1 MEKKKIKAQILLVFL
16 ITSSLILIFGNIY
29 NKEISIKEVENVKSS
44 AQVSETKQWIK
55 NPTFESPIEPTW
67 FWKNGTEGDN
77 SDIIAFSNPGEAN
90 FKVLGQEETITL
102 ISGTINSSNS
112 PGWGIFNNSDF
123 LLPDLVRID
132 SSGGYVYHYL
142 DESTGP
148 GQVHNFPSVHF
159 KTNISM
165 PVDMSD
171 YEITNVS
178 LEVIINASVNI
189 NVDSYNDW
197 NQTDNTPYID
207 WDKFLI
213 GDSANFYVEFSDLN
227 NSYPFRVG
235 DFETRDVAL
244 GQGDRT
250 GYPDILNITNRELDY
265 VDNQDIIS
273 AMSSVLEADNQN
285 LTITLGLDIYCEDNK
300 AAGGGDQDLWNY
312 LIFRSFNLTV
322 TYVKKIDQFTT
333 ISWNQIGNQING
345 TTSQVQSASFNFNY
359 KINQTWPTL
368 APLSEIRFNINDNI
382 LEGSTIKL
390 SSAKTTYQKAMNGS
404 FDVTSLIQTDVNIS
418 VSIEIFIKDSF
429 SLNQSLT
436 ISIDDA
442 YLNITYIKTIP
453 DIQTEIEL
461 FLEKANKTSDRFIE
475 VPYGKMLNITA
486 KYKTLLAVHIQN
498 ATVELDGII
507 SGPLIENISNQ
518 QYTIL
523 INTTQMG
530 LGSKTFTITTQKNLY
545 ESQNIQFLVDVIERK
560 TELQLFINGTEK
572 FDNSTIGVI
581 TNEIVNITVYY
592 RDNLTNAPINGATVT
607 LLDVGS
613 LNETLNYY
621 NFSLNTTNLE
631 LGINIFTVLAQRNNY
646 ESKTIQFILDLTE
659 RVSEI
664 QLFVNNIP
672 QNDNDIIQVQI
683 DQNIN
688 VTVLYSD
695 NLTKSHLSQATI
707 TLIGVGAL
715 NETLN
720 QYTITM
726 SSNDLAQEV
735 TIFTIFAQLQN
746 FQSQTIRFLLELTE
760 RSTEIKLYING
771 VKTNN
776 SESVSVEMNENL
788 NITLYYRDFNNQ
800 THLSGASVT
809 LLGVGALNEVLDYYS
824 IIINTSD
831 LVQKITIF
839 TVFAQYD
846 NYQPQSIQFLIE
858 LSERSTQLILFIN
871 GINKTLDPVFELPL
885 RSMLNI
891 TVKYLDS
898 KFKTHIAGATIQLIG
913 EGLSTSLTENVTLEQ
928 YFFMINTS
936 NLDVGIKIFSIIAQ
950 ASDYKV
956 NSIDPR
962 ITINKIKTQ
971 INIVNGDVHIVVN
984 SGGDARLTLLLNNT
998 DYGGSIKGAILTY
1011 SWDYGQD
1018 QLSDPDGDGVYEGV
1032 LRRIPE
1038 GTYIITITA
1047 SVGDDY
1053 VITSFEITIT
1063 ALVRQGPDITL
1074 IIISLFG
1081 GVLVLGIGIG
1091 LYLTHFR
1098 YSPIE
1103 RKIRKLRKKI
1113 KSGKKVKKPI
1123 PINERIDVV
1132 KKLVQS
1138 SIAELDIG
1146 ASSSEDPTL
1155 IDSID
1160 KLQKNTEG
1168 SM

>member
-1 MEKKKIKAQILLVFL
+1 MLISSSFLLTFGNDNPKIFLDEKNNQKKIHTAAQI
-16 ITSSLILIFGNIY
+16 
-29 NKEISIKEVENVKSS
+29 
-44 AQVSETKQWIK
+44 SETKVWIK
-55 NPTFESPIEPTW
+55 NPTFISPIEPIW
-67 FWKNGTEGDN
+67 FWENGSEGDN
-77 SDIIAFSNPGEAN
+77 SDVEATSNPDQAE
-90 FKVLGQEETITL
+90 FKVLGKEEMVTL
-102 ISGTINSSNS
+102 IYGVPNDINS
-112 PGWGIFNNSDF
+112 PGWQIFNNGDF
-123 LLPDLVRID
+123 LLPDDAAIN
-132 SSGGYVYHYL
+132 SSGLYVYHYL

-159 KTNISM
+159 KTNVSM

-171 YEITNVS
+171 YVITNVS
-178 LEVIINASVNI
+178 LEVIFNASVDI

-197 NQTDNTPYID
+197 NQTDDTPYID

-244 GQGDRT
+244 GQGDRM
-250 GYPDILNITNRELDY
+250 GYTSILNITDRELDY
-265 VDNQDIIS
+265 VDDQDTIS
-273 AMSSVLEADNQN
+273 ALNSVLEADNQN

-300 AAGGGDQDLWNY
+300 GAGGGDQDLWNY
-312 LIFRSFNLTV
+312 LIFRSVNLTV

-333 ISWNQIGNQING
+333 VSWNQIGNQING
-345 TTSQVQSASFNFNY
+345 STSQVQSAFFNFNY
-359 KINQTWPTL
+359 KINQTWPTS
-368 APLSEIRFNINDNI
+368 APLSEIKFNINNNT

-390 SSAKTTYQKAMNGS
+390 SSAKTTYQEALNGS

-418 VSIEIFIKDSF
+418 VSIEMFIKDSF

-475 VPYGKMLNITA
+475 VPYGKMLNITM
-486 KYKTLLAVHIQN
+486 KYKTLLDVHIQN

-530 LGSKTFTITTQKNLY
+530 LGSKTFTITTLKSLY

-560 TELQLFINGTEK
+560 TELQLFINGIEK

-581 TNEIVNITVYY
+581 TNEIVIITVYY
-592 RDNLTNAPINGATVT
+592 RDNLTNATINGATVT

-621 NFSLNTTNLE
+621 NFSLNTNNLE
-631 LGINIFTVLAQRNNY
+631 LGIKIFTVLARKNNY
-646 ESKTIQFILDLTE
+646 EPKTIQLILDLTE
-659 RVSEI
+659 RMSEI

-695 NLTKSHLSQATI
+695 NLTESHLSLATV
-707 TLIGVGAL
+707 TLIGVDAL
-715 NETLN
+715 NETPN

-726 SSNDLAQEV
+726 SSNDLTQKV

-760 RSTEIKLYING
+760 KSTEIELQING
-771 VKTNN
+771 IKTND
-776 SESVSVEMNENL
+776 SESISVELNENL
-788 NITLYYRDFNNQ
+788 NITLYYRDYNNQ
-800 THLSGASVT
+800 THLSGASIN
-809 LLGVGALNEVLDYYS
+809 LLGVGPLNEALDYYS

-831 LVQKITIF
+831 LLQKITIF
-839 TVFAQYD
+839 TVFAQLD
-846 NYQPQSIQFLIE
+846 NYQPQSIQFLAE

-898 KFKTHIAGATIQLIG
+898 RSKAHIAGATIQLIG
-913 EGLSTSLTENVTLEQ
+913 EGLSTNLTEDVNLRQ

-936 NLDVGIKIFSIIAQ
+936 NLDVGINSFSIVAQ
-950 ASDYKV
+950 ASDFKV
-956 NSIDPR
+956 KSIDPR

-971 INIVNGDVHIVVN
+971 INTETGDTHIVVN
-984 SGGDARLTLLLNNT
+984 SGSDARLTLVLNNT
-998 DYGGSIKGAILTY
+998 DYGGLIKGAILTY
-1011 SWDYGQD
+1011 SWDYDQGQF
-1018 QLSDPDGDGVYEGV
+1018 SDLDGDGVYEGV

-1047 SVGDDY
+1047 SVGEDY
-1053 VITSFEITIT
+1053 VITSFEITLT
-1063 ALVRQGPDITL
+1063 ALARQGLDINL
-1074 IIISLFG
+1074 LIISLFG
-1081 GVLVLGIGIG
+1081 GILVLGIGIG

-1113 KSGKKVKKPI
+1113 KSGKNVKKLI
-1123 PINERIDVV
+1123 PINKRIEVI
-1132 KKLVQS
+1132 KNLVQS
-1138 SIAELDIG
+1138 SMAGLDIG

-1160 KLQKNTEG
+1160 KFQKKTEG